1 MLTKKNAHA
10 KFSFAPDAGLLE
22 PVAVNSE
29 CDVECRRLA
38 LVHEVQAAIVQS
50 DRRLAADWS
59 DIWAHSA
66 AVDQFF
72 DGARSRSG
80 SSASIGS
87 IALFLPRQ
95 TTSTW
100 RSRASTEIFSF
111 LAKSFSLAPQGVAQ
125 CFEDNHLSLAVSGSE
140 SAMLGER
147 SSSPWRDGPCSS
159 PCLEQAKPSNDN
171 GAGCSEGT

>member
-1 MLTKKNAHA
+1 M
-10 KFSFAPDAGLLE
+10 
-22 PVAVNSE
+22 NSE

-38 LVHEVQAAIVQS
+38 PVQEVQAAIVQS
-50 DRRLAADWS
+50 DRPLAADWS

-95 TTSTW
+95 TTGTW
-100 RSRASTEIFSF
+100 RSRPSTEIFSF
-111 LAKSFSLAPQGVAQ
+111 LAKSFSLAPHAVAQ

-140 SAMLGER
+140 SAMLGVEVKFAVAR
-147 SSSPWRDGPCSS
+147 WTLLVAMS
-159 PCLEQAKPSNDN
+159 
-171 GAGCSEGT
+171 GAGKALSRQWCGMF

>member
-1 MLTKKNAHA
+1 MLAYQKNAHA

-140 SAMLGER
+140 SAMLGEVKFAVAR
-147 SSSPWRDGPCSS
+147 WTLLVAMS
-159 PCLEQAKPSNDN
+159 
-171 GAGCSEGT
+171 GAGKALSRQWCGMF